1 MSSLSI
7 RSFTL
12 FREEQPVH
20 DALVLFTLTLLLHF
34 LGAMLRLVQEL
45 SFFWPLNAVMAG
57 IFARYVWLNR
67 SYFYAVC
74 FAAMLVY
81 DGLTSRWGMG
91 FASLL
96 INFSN
101 IVFIVV
107 LAQLVLWDKRR
118 ADSMPGP
125 INALNLF
132 CFCLFAALLCA
143 AVGALGSVDVE
154 RATFIPQ
161 LADWFSEQFSTAVL
175 ILPFILTLTL
185 PSALSGFRF
194 RQLLPA
200 LALVLS
206 IALGVAVGG
215 AGSITFPLPAL
226 IWCAVRYPLP
236 LTCLLTFLTG
246 ISEILLVANSL
257 IHFSPDARMQPWQ
270 LFSTRLGIAAMLISP
285 VIVASSVEAINTLVK
300 QLALRADFDFQTRV
314 YSRSGLSEALKRQTL
329 PADKLLTVMVL
340 DIDGFKRVNDA
351 LGHEGGDCV
360 LTQFAQQVRQLV
372 DEQGMVAR
380 IGGEEFAVAAVV
392 DSTQQGYLLA
402 EKIRHGVESQPFGL
416 GQNPI
421 HLTISMGLETREVGH
436 ARITELFNQL
446 LMAADEEMV
455 KAKQTGRNR
464 ICMPALTE
472 SAP

>member
-12 FREEQPVH
+12 FREEQPVR

-101 IVFIVV
+101 IVFIVT

-132 CFCLFAALLCA
+132 CFCLLAALLCA

-154 RATFIPQ
+154 RATFVPQ
-161 LADWFSEQFSTAVL
+161 LADWFSE
-175 ILPFILTLTL
+175 
-185 PSALSGFRF
+185 RF
-194 RQLLPA
+194 LNGGINPA
-200 LALVLS
+200 LYSDPDAAFGIKRFSLS
-206 IALGVAVGG
+206 PAAAG
-215 AGSITFPLPAL
+215 AGAGPVNCAWRGGRRRGQHYLPVTGFDL
-226 IWCAVRYPLP
+226 VR
-236 LTCLLTFLTG
+236 C
-246 ISEILLVANSL
+246 
-257 IHFSPDARMQPWQ
+257 
-270 LFSTRLGIAAMLISP
+270 
-285 VIVASSVEAINTLVK
+285 TLSATAD
-300 QLALRADFDFQTRV
+300 LSADFSHWHRRNT
-314 YSRSGLSEALKRQTL
+314 A
-329 PADKLLTVMVL
+329 
-340 DIDGFKRVNDA
+340 
-351 LGHEGGDCV
+351 
-360 LTQFAQQVRQLV
+360 
-372 DEQGMVAR
+372 
-380 IGGEEFAVAAVV
+380 
-392 DSTQQGYLLA
+392 
-402 EKIRHGVESQPFGL
+402 
-416 GQNPI
+416 
-421 HLTISMGLETREVGH
+421 
-436 ARITELFNQL
+436 
-446 LMAADEEMV
+446 
-455 KAKQTGRNR
+455 GR
-464 ICMPALTE
+464 
-472 SAP
+472 

>member
-1 MSSLSI
+1 M
-7 RSFTL
+7 R
-12 FREEQPVH
+12 

-101 IVFIVV
+101 IVFIVT

-132 CFCLFAALLCA
+132 CFCLLAALLCA

-154 RATFIPQ
+154 RATFVPQ

-194 RQLLPA
+194 RQLLPV

-206 IALGVAVGG
+206 IALGLAVGG

-246 ISEILLVANSL
+246 IGEILLVANSL

-360 LTQFAQQVRQLV
+360 LTQFA
-372 DEQGMVAR
+372 
-380 IGGEEFAVAAVV
+380 GGEEFAVAAVV
-392 DSTQQGYLLA
+392 DSAQQGYLLA

-421 HLTISMGLETREVGH
+421 HLTISLGLETREVGH

-446 LMAADEEMV
+446 LLAADDEMV
-455 KAKQTGRNR
+455 KAKQSGRNQ
-464 ICMPALTE
+464 ICMPTLTE

>member
-1 MSSLSI
+1 MSPLSI

-12 FREEQPVH
+12 FREEQPVR

-34 LGAMLRLVQEL
+34 FGAMLRLVQEL

-57 IFARYVWLNR
+57 IFARYIWLNR

-91 FASLL
+91 FASFL

-101 IVFIVV
+101 IVFIVT
-107 LAQLVLWDKRR
+107 LAQLILWDKRR

-125 INALNLF
+125 INALSLF
-132 CFCLFAALLCA
+132 CYCLLAALLCA

-185 PSALSGFRF
+185 PSAFGRFRL

-200 LALVLS
+200 IALVLS
-206 IALGVAVGG
+206 IVLGVAVGG

-226 IWCAVRYPLP
+226 IWCAIRYPLP
-236 LTCLLTFLTG
+236 LTCLLTFITG

-257 IHFSPDARMQPWQ
+257 IHLSPDTR
-270 LFSTRLGIAAMLISP
+270 TRLGIAAMLISP
-285 VIVASSVEAINTLVK
+285 IIVASSVEAINNLVK

-314 YSRSGLSEALKRQTL
+314 YSRSGLSEALKRQ
-329 PADKLLTVMVL
+329 PIAENELLTVMVL
-340 DIDGFKRVNDA
+340 DIDGFKQVNDRW
-351 LGHEGGDCV
+351 GHECGDCM
-360 LTQFAQQVRQLV
+360 LAQFAQQVRQLV
-372 DEQGMVAR
+372 GEEGMVAR
-380 IGGEEFAVAAVV
+380 IGGEEFAVAALTSSARDGV
-392 DSTQQGYLLA
+392 LLA
-402 EKIRHGVESQPFGL
+402 EKIRQGIESQTFTW
-416 GQNPI
+416 GQNRI
-421 HLTISMGLETREVGH
+421 QLTISMGLESRAPGS
-436 ARITELFNQL
+436 ARITDLFNQL
-446 LMAADEEMV
+446 LMVADDSMIRAK
-455 KAKQTGRNR
+455 KAGRNR
-464 ICMPALTE
+464 IFTQEMV
-472 SAP
+472 

>member
-12 FREEQPVH
+12 FREEQPVR

-101 IVFIVV
+101 IVFIVT

-132 CFCLFAALLCA
+132 CFCLLAALLCA

-154 RATFIPQ
+154 RATFVPQ

-194 RQLLPA
+194 RQLLP
-200 LALVLS
+200 
-206 IALGVAVGG
+206 
-215 AGSITFPLPAL
+215 
-226 IWCAVRYPLP
+226 

-246 ISEILLVANSL
+246 IGEILLVANSL

-372 DEQGMVAR
+372 GEQGMVAR

-392 DSTQQGYLLA
+392 DSAQQGYLLA

-421 HLTISMGLETREVGH
+421 HLTISLGLETREVGH

-446 LMAADEEMV
+446 LLAADDEMV
-455 KAKQTGRNR
+455 KAKQSGRNQ
-464 ICMPALTE
+464 ICMPTLTE